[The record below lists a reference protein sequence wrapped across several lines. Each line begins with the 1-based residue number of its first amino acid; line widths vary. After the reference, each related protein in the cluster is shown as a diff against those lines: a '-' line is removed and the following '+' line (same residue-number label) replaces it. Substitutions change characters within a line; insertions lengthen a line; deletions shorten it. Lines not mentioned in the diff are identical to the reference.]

1 MGKDLLTF
9 YSCLFF
15 QRFHLTPEVAPIFG
29 FSTIGHEDAA
39 FNDLSELREAQKLF
53 PNIRRKKDP
62 SILSFI
68 PHFNSAPF
76 HLLHSKIRSSLTLT
90 PVTAIASMISAS

>member
-1 MGKDLLTF
+1 MGKDLLTL

-76 HLLHSKIRSSLTLT
+76 HLLHSKIT
-90 PVTAIASMISAS
+90 